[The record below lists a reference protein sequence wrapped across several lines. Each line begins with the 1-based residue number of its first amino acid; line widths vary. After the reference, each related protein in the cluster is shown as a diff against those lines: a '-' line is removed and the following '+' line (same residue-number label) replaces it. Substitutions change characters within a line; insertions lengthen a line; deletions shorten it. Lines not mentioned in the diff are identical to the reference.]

1 MNDSI
6 ETALRSLPAWAGWSF
21 VGIEVAA
28 AIGLALLA
36 TGAGAAVAMKPLRAF
51 DRARASSNAN
61 ATTNTPAGAADEAR
75 PAIASTGA
83 DDPRPPSPLTDPAYA
98 ERARLAYPPR
108 LFTAYNALL
117 VPAILAVFSAL
128 TEGGRLS
135 RVPPWLTGA
144 IAFTAAFVVTLRMRV
159 LIEREVRRAALPTLR
174 WLRGSFTLWILMM
187 PHLFVAL
194 AVGLAMPS
202 EFGLET
208 AAYLLGGAALVVYL
222 AMGGTLDLLRLLGL
236 ARPASPRLASI
247 VAGVAAKT
255 GVRTRGVFEVVL
267 PWANAYALPLSGRLA
282 FTDEALQNLP
292 DDELA
297 AVCAHELGH
306 LSEGRGTV
314 IVRLFAIF
322 ALYAPLALAK
332 PLLHGGNPG
341 RFALAF
347 LGCYASLILVRRFFR
362 RMEVRADKAAR
373 DHEGDAGTY
382 ARALAR
388 ITEVNGMPV
397 VLHNRAGVH
406 PDLYDRLTAS
416 GAPPTYPRP
425 EPPPRLRALGAV
437 GVSFAAALAGSVALH
452 AGLGAAARAVGP
464 SNSAAAIAIVSA
476 SGDARSIAQLGLGFE
491 ARGDM
496 GGAAAMYRVAAEAD
510 DFSITY
516 PARLAIALAG
526 AGRCFEASH
535 ALTDAEDRV
544 AFYSIE
550 DRAGILA
557 EAQRALETCSE
568 PTDGPAPTK

>member
-6 ETALRSLPAWAGWSF
+6 ETALQSLPAWAEWSF

-28 AIGLALLA
+28 AIGLALIA
-36 TGAGAAVAMKPLRAF
+36 TSAGAAVAMKPLRAF
-51 DRARASSNAN
+51 DRARASSNASAN
-61 ATTNTPAGAADEAR
+61 ATTNAPAGAADEAR
-75 PAIASTGA
+75 TAIASTGA

-117 VPAILAVFSAL
+117 VPAILAVFSVL
-128 TEGGRLS
+128 IDGGRLS
-135 RVPPWLTGA
+135 SVPPWLTGA
-144 IAFTAAFVVTLRMRV
+144 MAFTAAFVVTLRMRV

-187 PHLFVAL
+187 PHLLVAL

-222 AMGGTLDLLRLLGL
+222 AMGGTLELLRLLGL

-247 VAGVAAKT
+247 VASVAAKT
-255 GVRTRGVFEVVL
+255 GVRTRGASEIVL
-267 PWANAYALPLSGRLA
+267 PWANAYALPLSGRLG

-306 LSEGRGTV
+306 LSEGRGTI
-314 IVRLFAIF
+314 IVRLFAIL
-322 ALYAPLALAK
+322 ALYVPLALAK

-341 RFALAF
+341 RFAMTF

-425 EPPPRLRALGAV
+425 EPPPRLRALGAL

-452 AGLGAAARAVGP
+452 AAVDAA
-464 SNSAAAIAIVSA
+464 
-476 SGDARSIAQLGLGFE
+476 LH
-491 ARGDM
+491 
-496 GGAAAMYRVAAEAD
+496 YR
-510 DFSITY
+510 
-516 PARLAIALAG
+516 
-526 AGRCFEASH
+526 
-535 ALTDAEDRV
+535 
-544 AFYSIE
+544 
-550 DRAGILA
+550 
-557 EAQRALETCSE
+557 
-568 PTDGPAPTK
+568 